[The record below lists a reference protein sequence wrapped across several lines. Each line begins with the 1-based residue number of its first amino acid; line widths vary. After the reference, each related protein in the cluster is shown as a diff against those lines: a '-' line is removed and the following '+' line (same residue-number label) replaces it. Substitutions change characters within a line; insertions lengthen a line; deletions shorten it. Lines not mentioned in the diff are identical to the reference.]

1 MVETEL
7 LDDHYYRPIAG
18 IIYVGVKD
26 RPSQTPDP
34 AGESAQESDLTQPP
48 AEQSEALPD
57 QS

>member
-26 RPSQTPDP
+26 TQSDP
-34 AGESAQESDLTQPP
+34 GSCRESAQESDLTQPP